1 MEPELRE
8 LCDQTVTWE
17 AWSSQNENGEA
28 SYGAGTDYT
37 AQISGQNKLVRDAS
51 GQQILSSLMVIFS
64 EYLNI
69 GAKDRL
75 TLPSTYANRQPPILY
90 VEKFRSDEGNHHTVV
105 HLQ

>member
-1 MEPELRE
+1 MEPELQE

-37 AQISGQNKLVRDAS
+37 AQISGQNRMVRNAV
-51 GQQILSSLMVIFS
+51 GEQILSSLMVIFS
-64 EYLNI
+64 QYLNI
-69 GAKDRL
+69 SVKDRL
-75 TLPSTYANRQPPILY
+75 TLPSTYTVTQPPILY
-90 VEKFRSDEGNHHTVV
+90 VEKFRADEGNHHTVV

>member
-1 MEPELRE
+1 MEPELQE

-37 AQISGQNKLVRDAS
+37 AQISGQNRLVRDAGGS
-51 GQQILSSLMVIFS
+51 QVLSSLMIIFGQ
-64 EYLNI
+64 YLDI
-69 GAKDRL
+69 GVKDRL
-75 TLPSTYANRQPPILY
+75 TLPSSYPVTQPPILY
-90 VEKFRSDEGNHHTVV
+90 VEKFRADEGNYNTVV